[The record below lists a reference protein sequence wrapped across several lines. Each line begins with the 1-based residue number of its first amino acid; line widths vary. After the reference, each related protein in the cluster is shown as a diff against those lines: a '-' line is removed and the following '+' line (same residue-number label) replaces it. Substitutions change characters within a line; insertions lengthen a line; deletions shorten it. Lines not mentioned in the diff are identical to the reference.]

1 MTANGQIRLLSLRC
15 LARKWNRRLKWR
27 RKRCGT
33 SLAEVIEDQTC
44 PLSAPAADRFLSRSV
59 TALTYCVFAVR
70 RYAMCMRVF
79 VSMCTMYTTETYT
92 NYLLSSGTNVFIY
105 CRFPQT
111 VKSSVMFLV
120 ALGPRVTYYAVTPFG
135 SLLQLCDVQL
145 CINTIRL
152 ILSVLW
158 RRSLYASQIVWFIYL
173 SRGWRGVSINIFKIF
188 SPKFIHWVKW
198 KKLCTDSRLV
208 NIQIF
213 TITNRR
219 VWPNLWGSQDHPLH
233 AFNPAAWRRFKYLPF
248 MVSAVMSLRFKHPR
262 F

>member
-1 MTANGQIRLLSLRC
+1 MRNKSCRSYWGPNMPPFSTRSWPIPQSAGYRLNALRLRC
-15 LARKWNRRLKWR
+15 
-27 RKRCGT
+27 T
-33 SLAEVIEDQTC
+33 SLCHVHA
-44 PLSAPAADRFLSRSV
+44 
-59 TALTYCVFAVR
+59 CVCEYVYVVCHWVA
-70 RYAMCMRVF
+70 
-79 VSMCTMYTTETYT
+79 YT

-105 CRFPQT
+105 CRFHQT

-120 ALGPRVTYYAVTPFG
+120 ALGPRVTYYAVTPFD

>member
-1 MTANGQIRLLSLRC
+1 MPCACVCLWVCVRC
-15 LARKWNRRLKWR
+15 M
-27 RKRCGT
+27 
-33 SLAEVIEDQTC
+33 
-44 PLSAPAADRFLSRSV
+44 PLSGIHKLSPV
-59 TALTYCVFAVR
+59 IWYKCLHLLQ
-70 RYAMCMRVF
+70 
-79 VSMCTMYTTETYT
+79 VSSNSEIVCYVPSRTWTTRDV
-92 NYLLSSGTNVFIY
+92 LHW
-105 CRFPQT
+105 
-111 VKSSVMFLV
+111 
-120 ALGPRVTYYAVTPFG
+120 TPFG

-173 SRGWRGVSINIFKIF
+173 SRGWHGVSINIFKIF